1 MLKRFSVFFIQPRY
15 IYGLYLIVSVVTAI
29 SKYCGSDYNN
39 YKIFKNV
46 FYNARAATN
55 LYAFYPEQYWDCN
68 HYGILFSLIIAPFAL
83 LPDWL
88 GMILWNLANVSL
100 LIYAINCLPFSQ
112 TKKAIFAWLC
122 LQELITALL
131 SFQFNVALTALLILS
146 ACFIIRQKE
155 VKSAAAILIGT
166 FVKIYGI
173 VGLSSF
179 FFIRNKKKFIAAFLV
194 LALVFFCLPMLFFGA
209 GFTVQSYADWYIRL
223 LEKNQANLAATS
235 GQDISL
241 MGVFR
246 RIFHRPDISNLVFLA
261 IGLPIFALPYLRIKQ
276 YSNIYFQLLIVA
288 STLLF
293 VVLFSSGS
301 ESPTYIIAVAG
312 VMIWFSIQKR
322 KTYWVYFLLF
332 FVMLLTCFS
341 PSDIFPAYFRRQ
353 YINTYSL
360 KALPCI
366 IVWLQIIV
374 ELLTVKDFDKKYALR

>member
-46 FYNARAATN
+46 FYNARAASN

-88 GMILWNLANVSL
+88 GIILWNLANVSL
-100 LIYAINCLPFSQ
+100 LIYAISRLPFSD
-112 TKKAIFAWLC
+112 TKKAIFGWLC

-146 ACFIIRQKE
+146 ACFIIRQQE
-155 VKSAAAILIGT
+155 VKSAAAILAGT

-173 VGLSSF
+173 VGLSYF
-179 FFIRNKKKFIAAFLV
+179 FFIRNKKKFITAFIV
-194 LALVFFCLPMLFFGA
+194 VALVFFCLPMLFFGA

-322 KTYWVYFLLF
+322 KTHWVYFLLF

-341 PSDIFPAYFRRQ
+341 PSDIFPAYIRRQ

-366 IVWLQIIV
+366 LVWLQIIV